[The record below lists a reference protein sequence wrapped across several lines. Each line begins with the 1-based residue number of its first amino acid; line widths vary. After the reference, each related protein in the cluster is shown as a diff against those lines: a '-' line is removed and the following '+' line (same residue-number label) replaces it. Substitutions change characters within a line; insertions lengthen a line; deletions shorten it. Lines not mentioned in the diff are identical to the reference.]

1 MHVLFPTG
9 RQSAPSLR
17 SALSKVTEFTYDILE
32 TGEIASFLTPASLEE
47 LIHAHPVDLVVV
59 SGMCTA
65 SFQKIEENTG
75 VPIRRGT
82 RHAADMGMCVPLISA
97 GRLSADTPADD
108 MLAQEKAGAARKNL
122 IDMESEASA
131 SFMIREVKIGGS
143 SRIKVI
149 HEIMDAH
156 RHPALR
162 DAVLHAKRNG
172 ADIVD
177 LGFGFDATRE
187 DIVRCFSEVADLDL
201 PLSIDTLDPELIS
214 AALFRADLVF
224 SLTKDTIPLLAEKIK
239 KAGAACVLIPRDGIS
254 LEDTITLAKE
264 AGLTKIIADP
274 LLLPPLSGMTRSIA
288 GYLADF
294 GCPKI
299 LGCVN
304 VVEMMD
310 ADSPGI
316 CAMLAGISAEVGA
329 ACLLVSEHS
338 DKTRGATAEMR
349 RAVEL
354 MALSKGRPYPKDAGV
369 DVLILKEKRLR
380 REPPLVYDGIRDAP
394 KASGSLTYDP
404 KGNFRI
410 GIEDG
415 QIIAVRNGKAIR
427 GTSWYDVFSVIMEED
442 GVSLLDHA
450 AYLGKELYKAE
461 LAIRF
466 GRSFEQDGMF

>member
-9 RQSAPSLR
+9 HQSAPSLC
-17 SALSKVTEFTYDILE
+17 SALSKVTGFTYDIIE

-47 LIHAHPVDLVVV
+47 LIYAHPADLVVV

-65 SFQKIEENTG
+65 SFQDIEYTTG

-82 RHAADMGMCVPLISA
+82 RHAADMGMCVPLICA
-97 GRLSADTPADD
+97 GRLSPDMPADD
-108 MLAQEKAGAARKNL
+108 MLAKEKAGEARKKL
-122 IDMESEASA
+122 AVLEAQA
-131 SFMIREVKIGGS
+131 DADFMIRGVKIGGS

-162 DAVLHAKRNG
+162 EAVVSAMAGG

-177 LGFGFDATRE
+177 LGFGFDAVPG
-187 DIVRCFSEVADLDL
+187 DVVRCFSEVEDFGI
-201 PLSIDTLDPELIS
+201 PLSIDTLDPALIS
-214 AALFRADLVF
+214 AALFRADLIF
-224 SLTKDTIPLLAEKIK
+224 SLTKDTIPLLAEEIQR
-239 KAGAACVLIPRDGIS
+239 AGAACVLIPRDGAT
-254 LEDTITLAKE
+254 LEETITLAKE
-264 AGLTKIIADP
+264 SGLMHIIADP
-274 LLLPPLSGMTRSIA
+274 LLLPPLSGMTQSLI
-288 GYLADF
+288 GYLPDF
-294 GCPKI
+294 GCPKV

-310 ADSPGI
+310 ADSPGV
-316 CAMLAGISAEVGA
+316 CALLAGISAETGA
-329 ACLLVSEHS
+329 ACVLISEHS

-354 MALSKGRPYPKDAGV
+354 MALSGDRPYPKDVGV

-380 REPPLVYDGIRDAP
+380 REPPLVYDDIRDAP
-394 KASGSLTYDP
+394 EASASLVYDP

-410 GIEDG
+410 GILG
-415 QIIAVRNGKAIR
+415 GKIIAVRNGKAIR
-427 GTSWYDVFSVIMEED
+427 GTSWYDVFSAIVEED

>member
-9 RQSAPSLR
+9 HQSAPSLR
-17 SALSKVTEFTYDILE
+17 SALSKVTGFTYDIIE
-32 TGEIASFLTPASLEE
+32 TGEIASFLTPASLEK
-47 LIHAHPVDLVVV
+47 LISEYLPDLVVV

-65 SFQKIEENTG
+65 SFQDIESATG

-82 RHAADMGMCVPLISA
+82 RHAADMGMCVPLICA
-97 GRLSADTPADD
+97 GRLSRDMPADD
-108 MLAQEKAGAARKNL
+108 MLAKEKAGAARKKL
-122 IDMESEASA
+122 VCMEVEADA
-131 SFMIREVKIGGS
+131 SFMIRGVKIGGS

-162 DAVLHAKRNG
+162 EAVIRAKENG

-177 LGFGFDATRE
+177 FGFGFDAVP
-187 DIVRCFSEVADLDL
+187 DDVVRCFSAVEDLAI
-201 PLSIDTLDPELIS
+201 PLSIDSLDPALIS
-214 AALFRADLVF
+214 AALFRADLIF
-224 SLTKDTIPLLAEKIK
+224 SLTKETIPLLAGDVR
-239 KAGAACVLIPRDGIS
+239 KAGAACVLIPRDGVS
-254 LEDTITLAKE
+254 LEETIVLAKE
-264 AGLTKIIADP
+264 SGLTHIIADP
-274 LLLPPLSGMTRSIA
+274 LLLPPLSGMTRSLA
-288 GYLADF
+288 GYLTDF
-294 GCPKI
+294 GCPKV

-310 ADSPGI
+310 ADSPGV
-316 CAMLAGISAEVGA
+316 CAMLAGISAETGA
-329 ACLLVSEHS
+329 ACVLISEHS

-354 MALSKGRPYPKDAGV
+354 MALSGDRPYPKDVGV

-380 REPPLVYDGIRDAP
+380 REPPLVYDEIRDAP
-394 KASGSLTYDP
+394 EASASLTYDP

-415 QIIAVRNGKAIR
+415 KIVAVRNGKAIR
-427 GTSWYDVFSVIMEED
+427 GSSWYDVFSAIVGED